1 MFKLKYNNCLA
12 YLLCGL
18 FITLTVNINAQS
30 NNEKAENLSLKDRFA
45 FRTNIMYWALAT
57 PNIGIQFDITPYDYN
72 RWTLQTDLKWNPGV
86 NNGKEKAL
94 SYQILDAKLELR
106 KYFRNRTVKQRKSSN
121 PKYWKAYYWGIY
133 AGYTDYEIFLKNGFT
148 GEHFGAGLS
157 GGWEVP
163 LYKFNTGAL
172 DLDLGMSA
180 GWIYGKSKKRI
191 DNGNEYI
198 FTKVKDMHFTP
209 YPIISEVRV
218 ALVYRFKS
226 VKEKYNKTKR

>member
-1 MFKLKYNNCLA
+1 MFNLKYYNYLA

-18 FITLTVNINAQS
+18 FISLAGSARAQQ
-30 NNEKAENLSLKDRFA
+30 NDEKTEILSLKERFA
-45 FRTNIMYWALAT
+45 FRTNTLYWAVAT

-94 SYQILDAKLELR
+94 SYKLLDAKLELR
-106 KYFRNRTVKQRKSSN
+106 KYFRNTSVRKGKNST
-121 PKYWKAYYWGIY
+121 PKYWRAYYWGIY

-148 GEHFGAGLS
+148 GKHFGAGLS
-157 GGWEVP
+157 AGWEVP
-163 LYKFNTGAL
+163 VYKFKTGTL

-180 GWIYGKSKKRI
+180 GWIYGKNKKRI
-191 DNGNEYI
+191 HNGDEYT
-198 FTKVKDMHFTP
+198 FTNVKDMHFTP
-209 YPIISEVRV
+209 YPIISEIRV